1 MRTAFTLLLGLFLVR
16 LLAETPPVSPVP
28 PAAGTSTDP
37 FAWSAQALESKA
49 EPMAR
54 FVTFAFAFTNISS
67 TPASILGTQ
76 SSCECTVAELP
87 AKPWILAPG
96 AVGTLHVR
104 MNVVGRFGLVT
115 KVVAVETSHGTNLL
129 TVRARIPLTPAPF
142 NVSPRITDMAAA
154 KKDPQTIFRDGCA
167 ACHAHPTIGRKGQ
180 ELFVKACGICHQAE
194 HRAEMVPDLAQI
206 PRSKD
211 AAYWRGIIVHGKPGT
226 IMPAFA
232 AAEGGILDPGQVD
245 SLVEYLVRAYPP
257 AKTADKP

>member
-1 MRTAFTLLLGLFLVR
+1 MRIAFILLLGLLLGR
-16 LLAETPPVSPVP
+16 ALAETQPAASVP
-28 PAAGTSTDP
+28 PSTGTSTNP
-37 FAWSAQALESKA
+37 FAWSAQVLESKA

-67 TPASILGTQ
+67 APASILGTQ

-87 AKPWILAPG
+87 AKPWILPPG
-96 AVGTLHVR
+96 AEGTLHVR
-104 MNVVGRFGLVT
+104 MNIVGRFGLVT
-115 KVVAVETSHGTNLL
+115 KTVAVETSHGTYPL

-194 HRAEMVPDLAQI
+194 HRADMVPDLAQI
-206 PRSKD
+206 PRAKD
-211 AAYWRGIIVHGKPGT
+211 AAYWHGIIVHGKPGT

-232 AAEGGILDPGQVD
+232 VAEGGILDPGQVD

-257 AKTADKP
+257 AKTTDQP

>member
-1 MRTAFTLLLGLFLVR
+1 MRIAFILLMGLLLGRV
-16 LLAETPPVSPVP
+16 LAETQPTASVP
-28 PAAGTSTDP
+28 PAAVTSTNP
-37 FAWSAQALESKA
+37 FAWSAQVLESKA

-67 TPASILGTQ
+67 APASILGTQ

-87 AKPWILAPG
+87 TKPWILPPG
-96 AVGTLHVR
+96 AEGTLHVR
-104 MNVVGRFGLVT
+104 MNIVGRFGLVT
-115 KVVAVETSHGTNLL
+115 KTVAVETSHGIVVL

-167 ACHAHPTIGRKGQ
+167 ACHAHPTIGRKG
-180 ELFVKACGICHQAE
+180 ESLFVKACGICHQAE
-194 HRAEMVPDLAQI
+194 HRADMVPDLAQI
-206 PRSKD
+206 PRAKD

-232 AAEGGILDPGQVD
+232 VAEGGILDAAQVD

-257 AKTADKP
+257 TKPVDQP

>member
-1 MRTAFTLLLGLFLVR
+1 MRIALLLLLGLLLAPV
-16 LLAETPPVSPVP
+16 LAETPPGPPVSA
-28 PAAGTSTDP
+28 AAGPSTDP
-37 FAWSAQALESKA
+37 FAWSAQVLESKA

-67 TPASILGTQ
+67 APASILGTQ
-76 SSCECTVAELP
+76 SSCECTVAEIP
-87 AKPWILAPG
+87 AKPWILSPG

-104 MNVVGRFGLVT
+104 MNIVGRFGLVT
-115 KVVAVETSHGTNLL
+115 KTVAVETSHGTHLL

-154 KKDPQTIFRDGCA
+154 KKDPQIIFRDGCA

-180 ELFVKACGICHQAE
+180 DLFVKACGICHQAE
-194 HRAEMVPDLAQI
+194 HRAEMVPNLAQI
-206 PRSKD
+206 LRPKD

-257 AKTADKP
+257 AKPANQP